1 MRLLRT
7 GTIITLIGLAAFFC
21 TSANAAGSKKHSVTY
36 GSCYCSFGYPDLACI
51 PVVSCYDEGGRC
63 KKPCPRQP

>member
-1 MRLLRT
+1 MRLLCISS
-7 GTIITLIGLAAFFC
+7 TIALIGLLVFSV
-21 TSANAAGSKKHSVTY
+21 SADAAGGKRNSVTY
-36 GSCYCSFGYPDLACI
+36 SSCYCSFGYPDPACM